1 MAVPRL
7 SRVGLLPALPLLT
20 YLSLDLARSKLC
32 SRLPLYDDLSW
43 GLRGEGGRLGGGDG
57 GRRGEAALLAAGE
70 GERYWEEEAGGV
82 LLLLL
87 EGYRLGL
94 AGYLE

>member
-1 MAVPRL
+1 MVAARV
-7 SRVGLLPALPLLT
+7 SRAGLLTALPLLT
-20 YLSLDLARSKLC
+20 YLSLDLVRSKLC

-70 GERYWEEEAGGV
+70 GEPY
-82 LLLLL
+82 
-87 EGYRLGL
+87 
-94 AGYLE
+94 